1 MIFWRER
8 LFLPPMERNVIE
20 LLAPAKNLECGR
32 VAIDHG
38 ADAVYVG
45 SPRFGA
51 RKAAANSVEDIAA
64 LADYA
69 HLFGARVHVALN
81 TILSDAEVAEAR
93 RLAWA
98 LHGAGADVLIVQDAA
113 LLRGSM
119 PPMELHAST
128 QCDNRTA
135 AKVRFWQDVGLRQ
148 VVLARELSVD
158 EIADIARQTT
168 VRLEAF
174 VHGALC
180 VSYSGRCYMSL
191 ACGGRSANRGEC
203 AQPCRLEYD
212 LTAADGSRLCRRA
225 HLLSL
230 RDNNQSANLERL
242 IDAGVSSF
250 KIEGRLKDADYVA
263 NVTLHYR
270 QLLDAILGRRPGL
283 RRLSSGAVSPGF
295 APDPAKS
302 FNRGF
307 TGYFADGRTPDIWQ
321 PRTSKSVGEP
331 LGEVVS
337 VGRGGVFVKTRA
349 DVSNGDGLCLFT
361 PRGLVGF
368 KVDTAR
374 RRADGLVVVDAQNAP
389 RLTTGDVIFR
399 NHDAAFADALRH
411 DKTMRKIA
419 LSMRLDWA
427 DGVLSLRLAD
437 SDGVETV
444 AERDVETDAARSPEA
459 SCSMLV
465 AALSKTGGTPF
476 AAGRVEV
483 SDAAAGRF
491 VSAAVANALR
501 REAFAAHAA
510 ARVAHFRPA
519 DVPRE
524 EVPDAKF
531 PEANIGA
538 EGNVVNSEARAFFES
553 HGARVAEW
561 GHERCG
567 VGRGARLMTM
577 RHCLLFSL
585 GKCLR
590 RHPECAALLPLTL
603 TSSDGKRFEARPD
616 CQNCQMEIRAL

>member
-1 MIFWRER
+1 
-8 LFLPPMERNVIE
+8 MERNVIE

-64 LADYA
+64 LASYA

-81 TILSDAEVAEAR
+81 TVLSDAEVSEAR

-98 LHGAGADVLIVQDAA
+98 LYEAGADVLIVQDAA

-119 PPMELHAST
+119 PPVELHAST

-135 AKVRFWQDVGLRQ
+135 ARIRFWQDVGLRQ
-148 VVLARELSVD
+148 VVLARELSVG
-158 EIADIARQTT
+158 EIADIARQTS

-270 QLLDAILGRRPGL
+270 QLLDDILARRPGL
-283 RRLSSGAVSPGF
+283 RRLSSGVVAPGF
-295 APDPAKS
+295 VPAPAKS

-307 TGYFADGRTPDIWQ
+307 TDYFADGRAPDIWQ
-321 PRTSKSVGEP
+321 PRTSKSIGEP
-331 LGEVVS
+331 LGEVVG
-337 VGRGGVFVKTRA
+337 VGRGGSVVVKTEA
-349 DVSNGDGLCLFT
+349 EVNNGDGLCLFT

-368 KVDTAR
+368 KVNTAR
-374 RRADGLVVVDAQNAP
+374 RQADGLVVVDAQGAP
-389 RLTTGDVIFR
+389 RLTPGDALFR
-399 NHDAAFADALRH
+399 NHDAAFADALRR
-411 DKTMRKIA
+411 DKTVRKVA
-419 LSMRLDWA
+419 LNMWLDWA
-427 DGVLSLRLAD
+427 GGSMSLRLAD
-437 SDGVETV
+437 PDGVETV
-444 AERDVETDAARSPEA
+444 TRMAVDADAARSPEA
-459 SCSMLV
+459 SRSMLA

-476 AAGRVEV
+476 VAGSVEV

-491 VSAAVANALR
+491 VPASVANALR
-501 REAFAAHAA
+501 RDAFAAHAA

-519 DVPRE
+519 DVPRV
-524 EVPDAKF
+524 EVPGAVF
-531 PEANIGA
+531 PEAHIGP
-538 EGNVVNSEARAFFES
+538 EGNVVNAEARAFFES
-553 HGARVAEW
+553 HGAQVVEW
-561 GHERCG
+561 GHERRG
-567 VGRGARLMTM
+567 VGSGARLMTM

-590 RHPECAALLPLTL
+590 RHPECTSLLPLTL

-616 CQNCQMEIRAL
+616 CRNCQMEILSL

>member
-1 MIFWRER
+1 
-8 LFLPPMERNVIE
+8 MERNVIE

-32 VAIDHG
+32 AAIDHG

-51 RKAAANSVEDIAA
+51 RKAAANTVDDIAA
-64 LADYA
+64 LVDHA

-81 TILSDAEVAEAR
+81 TILSDAEVPDAR
-93 RLAWA
+93 RLAWS
-98 LHGAGADVLIVQDAA
+98 LYEAGVDVLIVQDAA

-119 PPMELHAST
+119 PPVELHAST

-148 VVLARELSVD
+148 VVLARELSIG
-158 EIADIARQTT
+158 EIADIARQTS

-180 VSYSGRCYMSL
+180 VSYSGQCYMSL

-212 LTAADGSRLCRRA
+212 LAAADGTPLCRRA

-270 QLLDAILGRRPGL
+270 RLLDAILERRPDL
-283 RRLSSGAVSPGF
+283 RRLSSGVVRPGF
-295 APDPAKS
+295 DPDPAKS

-307 TGYFADGRTPDIWQ
+307 TDYFADGRASDIWQ
-321 PRTSKSVGEP
+321 PRTSKSLGEP
-331 LGEVVS
+331 LGEVVG
-337 VGRGGVFVKTRA
+337 VGRGGRIVVKTRVE
-349 DVSNGDGLCLFT
+349 VSNGDGLCVFT
-361 PRGLVGF
+361 PRGLAGF
-368 KVDTAR
+368 KVNTAR
-374 RRADGLVVVDAQNAP
+374 RQADGLVCIEAQNAP
-389 RLTTGDVIFR
+389 RLVAGDVVFR
-399 NHDAAFADALRH
+399 NADAAFADTLRH
-411 DKTMRKIA
+411 DKTERKVG
-419 LSMRLDWA
+419 LGMRLDWA
-427 DGVLSLRLAD
+427 SGVLSLRLAD
-437 SDGVETV
+437 ADGVETV
-444 AERDVETDAARSPEA
+444 TEREAGADAARSPET
-459 SCSMLV
+459 SRSMLA
-465 AALSKTGGTPF
+465 AALAKTGATPF
-476 AAGRVEV
+476 AAERIEV
-483 SDAAAGRF
+483 TDRAAGRF
-491 VSAAVANALR
+491 VAAAVVNALR
-501 REAFAAHAA
+501 RDAFAAHVA

-519 DVPRE
+519 DVFRRE
-524 EVPDAKF
+524 EAGAAF
-531 PEANIGA
+531 PVAAVGS
-538 EGNVVNSEARAFFES
+538 EGNVVNAEARAFFES
-553 HGARVAEW
+553 HGAQVAEW
-561 GHERCG
+561 GYERRG

-577 RHCLLFSL
+577 RHCLLHSL

-603 TSSDGKRFEARPD
+603 TGPDGKRFEARPD
-616 CQNCQMEIRAL
+616 CRNCQMEIFAL